1 MHIDQAKKKERVFDE
16 TMAKAL
22 PADDENLQEAARLL
36 YKMIHE
42 STQYAYNALEIEV
55 NGHWTG
61 ITSLYHDCVSMVERM
76 AMGGEKT
83 SFLSM
88 AVLEDTFKKVL
99 PLLLVRVESILDG
112 SSKMIE
118 HAKRLQTILD
128 EDPYKAQWK
137 EKADEYKRLVARVGL
152 SADGIDYSDLT
163 RILDPLL
170 DALTFYTKRNQF
182 NPIRRFRMGPS
193 GDPSVMPVFSIHVP
207 VFHSETDLVGAVL
220 SCGKENAVMF
230 AGLELTYGDTENR
243 FEAWYSGYDNERM
256 RNVMRNSNL
265 TQEEYLATV
274 DPYARDIYLC
284 VKSGK
289 ELYLMHMP
297 YRRESY
303 GGAEFSDQ
311 TKYCYG
317 RRAGYAPYQAFYD
330 EPPAAP
336 EDTTFLAVPRKG
348 YKLSDVMDPE
358 QKAWLPAFLS
368 ETFLYFFK
376 NGGVEAVDAYL
387 PAERALIGPD
397 GTELYRNDPPENT
410 LAVIKSD
417 LAMARLQKRVPDPAD
432 LFEAPYMKR
441 LVQEF
446 NVTAKDLSDK
456 GDVILSARALEASD
470 LDERLRMAA
479 LRILC
484 ERARTYMN
492 NVTDAEAQIHS
503 RLRDEHDVID
513 RIMSGACKG
522 FTTLTVAGVPDEKGV
537 IGRITVDDIRRTHD
551 THTIWYGPETRSN
564 PPVLYQVRPKTAEDY
579 AAILGLPIEK
589 LKDPLRLYTEL
600 QDFWSSYQHVMPRS
614 ISYHRLLDPKPL
626 LRQLNL
632 CMSKTSYKKLLEET
646 KKKGG
651 SADG

>member
-243 FEAWYSGYDNERM
+243 FE
-256 RNVMRNSNL
+256 
-265 TQEEYLATV
+265 
-274 DPYARDIYLC
+274 
-284 VKSGK
+284 
-289 ELYLMHMP
+289 
-297 YRRESY
+297 
-303 GGAEFSDQ
+303 
-311 TKYCYG
+311 
-317 RRAGYAPYQAFYD
+317 
-330 EPPAAP
+330 
-336 EDTTFLAVPRKG
+336 
-348 YKLSDVMDPE
+348 
-358 QKAWLPAFLS
+358 
-368 ETFLYFFK
+368 
-376 NGGVEAVDAYL
+376 
-387 PAERALIGPD
+387 
-397 GTELYRNDPPENT
+397 
-410 LAVIKSD
+410 
-417 LAMARLQKRVPDPAD
+417 
-432 LFEAPYMKR
+432 
-441 LVQEF
+441 
-446 NVTAKDLSDK
+446 
-456 GDVILSARALEASD
+456 
-470 LDERLRMAA
+470 
-479 LRILC
+479 
-484 ERARTYMN
+484 
-492 NVTDAEAQIHS
+492 
-503 RLRDEHDVID
+503 
-513 RIMSGACKG
+513 
-522 FTTLTVAGVPDEKGV
+522 
-537 IGRITVDDIRRTHD
+537 IGR
-551 THTIWYGPETRSN
+551 
-564 PPVLYQVRPKTAEDY
+564 A
-579 AAILGLPIEK
+579 
-589 LKDPLRLYTEL
+589 
-600 QDFWSSYQHVMPRS
+600 HV
-614 ISYHRLLDPKPL
+614 
-626 LRQLNL
+626 
-632 CMSKTSYKKLLEET
+632 
-646 KKKGG
+646 
-651 SADG
+651 